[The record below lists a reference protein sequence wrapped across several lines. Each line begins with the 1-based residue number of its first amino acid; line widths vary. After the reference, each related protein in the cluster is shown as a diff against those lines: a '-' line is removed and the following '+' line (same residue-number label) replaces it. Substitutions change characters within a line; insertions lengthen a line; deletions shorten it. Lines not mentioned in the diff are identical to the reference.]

1 MTMPVHPH
9 LVFVLSRPR
18 CSTSKHCGL

>member
-1 MTMPVHPH
+1 MTIPVHPH